1 MSNFIK
7 KILDETYNQ
16 AWTIAG
22 TLLVLITLSGDVQRW
37 AIWISC
43 VTLAIDLLVA
53 GFKKD
58 DNKEESD

>member
-1 MSNFIK
+1 MPNFIK
-7 KILDETYNQ
+7 KILDEIYNQ

-43 VTLAIDLLVA
+43 VTLAVDLLVA
-53 GFKKD
+53 GFKKNED
-58 DNKEESD
+58 DNNE